1 VLAEST
7 MLRATQTLNRRSPR
21 MVKRRNSPYAPHD
34 RTARIR
40 VPMNCTPHALAPA
53 EPRVKVVNRAAKP
66 WSPNNPS
73 GGFFI

>member
-1 VLAEST
+1 
-7 MLRATQTLNRRSPR
+7 M
-21 MVKRRNSPYAPHD
+21 D
-34 RTARIR
+34 
-40 VPMNCTPHALAPA
+40 CTPHALAPA